1 MAFEQAAELM
11 EAMQGICVSPSASR
25 RKSESA
31 RAAYEEIQTEE
42 VEQLEKDMPVA
53 PKGAEKM

>member
-1 MAFEQAAELM
+1 M